1 MSFQI
6 KTEKILS
13 AENCKRIIAMGIS
26 LKDSVE
32 NISKELIEEYDSTK
46 TYSPDMACYYNDY
59 LYRCLFA
66 TTGEFD
72 INSWKKVGDSLEL
85 VNKAQVEAM
94 LGLTPDELDTLANII
109 LDSEV
114 RLDKTWSSSKIY
126 ESVQEA
132 IRQNKKF
139 TLEEFAKAN
148 KASYTVTDSVDTMT
162 DQSTIYLLK
171 NDTTYDM
178 YIVQVDGTP
187 TKIGDVNIDLT
198 QFYTKTEIDKDF
210 VKKTD
215 ADGKYALI
223 TTVDNHINDTVAHM
237 TQSEKD
243 SYALKSSITNTINS
257 TSTSTNI
264 ASAKGVY
271 ENAIKDKNIKT
282 YTTLEQIGLA
292 TTTCTIKDI
301 WDKMPVNSIAIID
314 TNGSIVTDL
323 DVIRTALN
331 LTDSQNIY
339 GFLTIGKF
347 KKRTILEF
355 RKSYTDSATE
365 PETFIVYCVG
375 GSCTSIQWKK
385 MILSSIDG
393 ANKVTTITFSDTTN
407 YKQHYG
413 SELKY
418 YTLNGVCYVS
428 GGIDCVTPSSAL
440 KYLAKLS
447 KPKLGYSYAK
457 GIVVNSSASD
467 TSHLTIYIDGSGNL
481 GLQNGL
487 AGGSYRFSFSYPIA

>member
-1 MSFQI
+1 MANFRI
-6 KTEKILS
+6 PTKKILS
-13 AENCKRIIAMGIS
+13 EQNISKIILLGIS
-26 LKDSVE
+26 LRDEME

-46 TYSPDMACYYNDY
+46 TYSPNMACYYNDY

-94 LGLTPDELDTLANII
+94 LGLTPDELDTLANLI

-132 IRQNKKF
+132 IRENKKF

-171 NDTTYDM
+171 NDTTYDI

-187 TKIGDVNIDLT
+187 TKIGDTTIDLS
-198 QFYTKTEIDKDF
+198 QFYTKTEIDNDF

-243 SYALKSSITNTINS
+243 SYALKSSITDTINS
-257 TSTSTNI
+257 TSTSTDI

-271 ENAIKDKNIKT
+271 DNAIKNNNIKT
-282 YTTLEQIGLA
+282 YTNVSQLGL
-292 TTTCTIKDI
+292 TIPISVGDLFVGLP
-301 WDKMPVNSIAIID
+301 DNSLLRISCDNDEITGVPHKNGILIID
-314 TNGSIVTDL
+314 KCNTSKFSIE
-323 DVIRTALN
+323 
-331 LTDSQNIY
+331 
-339 GFLTIGKF
+339 F
-347 KKRTILEF
+347 K
-355 RKSYTDSATE
+355 
-365 PETFIVYCVG
+365 
-375 GSCTSIQWKK
+375 
-385 MILSSIDG
+385 
-393 ANKVTTITFSDTTN
+393 
-407 YKQHYG
+407 
-413 SELKY
+413 
-418 YTLNGVCYVS
+418 VS
-428 GGIDCVTPSSAL
+428 
-440 KYLAKLS
+440 
-447 KPKLGYSYAK
+447 
-457 GIVVNSSASD
+457 
-467 TSHLTIYIDGSGNL
+467 
-481 GLQNGL
+481 
-487 AGGSYRFSFSYPIA
+487 AGGSVNNNTLYIGQLKGVDGTGLTWSKLANESQITELKSKHFAGCFIMDSIDTFDLTQFGYPNTATQFAGIVMYISVYTSSAHGFYLCHFPLDETYYFSYYLGGKADVASFTKNGSKVTVTSKFSTSTISSVHGTLLGCN

>member
-94 LGLTPDELDTLANII
+94 LGLTQEQLETLASII

-114 RLDKTWSSSKIY
+114 RLDKTFSSSKIF
-126 ESVQEA
+126 SDMQD
-132 IRQNKKF
+132 ILSQSKKF

-187 TKIGDVNIDLT
+187 TKIGDVNIDLS
-198 QFYTKTEIDKDF
+198 QYAKLSDLDNF

-215 ADGKYALI
+215 ADGKYATI
-223 TTVDNHINDTVAHM
+223 TTVDGKVDKTSILSTISSTPSDDKLLSEKAINDTLVKK
-237 TQSEKD
+237 TD
-243 SYALKSSITNTINS
+243 ITTTIDS
-257 TSTSTNI
+257 TSTDNTVP
-264 ASAKGVY
+264 SAKCVY
-271 ENAIKDKNIKT
+271 NEMLKFGSNPNV
-282 YTTLEQIGLA
+282 YTLGEQ
-292 TTTCTIKDI
+292 
-301 WDKMPVNSIAIID
+301 V
-314 TNGSIVTDL
+314 
-323 DVIRTALN
+323 
-331 LTDSQNIY
+331 
-339 GFLTIGKF
+339 
-347 KKRTILEF
+347 
-355 RKSYTDSATE
+355 
-365 PETFIVYCVG
+365 VG
-375 GSCTSIQWKK
+375 QW
-385 MILSSIDG
+385 IDG
-393 ANKVTTITFSDTTN
+393 KTIYRKVINKTCNIMNGWYDTGITISD
-407 YKQHYG
+407 
-413 SELKY
+413 
-418 YTLNGVCYVS
+418 
-428 GGIDCVTPSSAL
+428 IDKLIRSSLVRVKDWCNINDAL
-440 KYLAKLS
+440 FKLDSS
-447 KPKLGYSYAK
+447 KILVLRDELGYSNFYFILEYTK
-457 GIVVNSSASD
+457 KTD
-467 TSHLTIYIDGSGNL
+467 
-481 GLQNGL
+481 
-487 AGGSYRFSFSYPIA
+487 